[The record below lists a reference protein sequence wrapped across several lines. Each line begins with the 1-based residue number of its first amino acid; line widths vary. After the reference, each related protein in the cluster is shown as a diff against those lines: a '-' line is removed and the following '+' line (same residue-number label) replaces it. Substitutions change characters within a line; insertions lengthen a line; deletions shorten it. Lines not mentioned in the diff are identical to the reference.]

1 MYVGMLNQ
9 MCMKYKDD
17 LWKGG
22 GVVNVLS
29 IKLSFSRPSWNF
41 IESIFH
47 DHERNKILGRLFEE
61 FK

>member
-1 MYVGMLNQ
+1 ME
-9 MCMKYKDD
+9 
-17 LWKGG
+17 GG